1 VTAAA
6 DSERVEQVQRIA
18 AAILDKKG
26 EDVVALDVRELVSFA
41 DSFVIAT
48 GTSDRHVKTL
58 ADAVTERARELG
70 LTCHGRE
77 GYDDGRWV
85 LIDLGD
91 VVVHLFQREVRD
103 HYDLERLWGDAP
115 ALAVGE

>member
-1 VTAAA
+1 M
-6 DSERVEQVQRIA
+6 EPLEQVQSLA

-26 EDVVALDVRELVSFA
+26 TDVVALDVRELVPFA
-41 DSFVIAT
+41 DCFLLAT

-58 ADAVTERARELG
+58 ADAVTERGREIG
-70 LTCHGRE
+70 LESRGRE

-91 VVVHLFQREVRD
+91 VIVHLFQQEVRE

>member
-1 VTAAA
+1 VTTTAPA
-6 DSERVEQVQRIA
+6 EQVEQVQRIA

-26 EDVVALDVRELVSFA
+26 EDVVALDVRGLVSFA
-41 DSFVIAT
+41 DSFILAT

-70 LTCHGRE
+70 LESRGSE

-91 VVVHLFQREVRD
+91 VVVHLFQREVRE

>member
-1 VTAAA
+1 MGTQ
-6 DSERVEQVQRIA
+6 SMEPLEQVQSLA

-26 EDVVALDVRELVSFA
+26 TDVVALDVRELVAFA
-41 DSFVIAT
+41 DSFLLAT

-58 ADAVTERARELG
+58 ADAVTERGREIG
-70 LTCHGRE
+70 LKSQGRE

-91 VVVHLFQREVRD
+91 VIVHLFQQEVRE

>member
-1 VTAAA
+1 M
-6 DSERVEQVQRIA
+6 EPLEQVQSLA

-26 EDVVALDVRELVSFA
+26 EDIVALDVRELVSFA
-41 DSFVIAT
+41 DSFILAT

-70 LTCHGRE
+70 IGSHGRE

-91 VVVHLFQREVRD
+91 VIVHLFQREVRE
-103 HYDLERLWGDAP
+103 HYDLERLWDDAP
-115 ALAVGE
+115 ALAVGA

>member
-1 VTAAA
+1 MTESAGLL
-6 DSERVEQVQRIA
+6 EQVQGIA
-18 AAILDKKG
+18 DAILDKKG
-26 EDVVALDVRELVSFA
+26 EDVTALDVRGLVSFA

-48 GTSDRHVKTL
+48 GTSDRHVRTL
-58 ADAVTERARELG
+58 ADAVAERARGVG
-70 LTCHGRE
+70 LKVGGRE

-91 VVVHLFQREVRD
+91 VVVHLFQREVRAQ
-103 HYDLERLWGDAP
+103 YDLERLWGDAP

>member
-1 VTAAA
+1 MT
-6 DSERVEQVQRIA
+6 EPLEQLEQVQRIA
-18 AAILDKKG
+18 EAILDKKG
-26 EDVVALDVRELVSFA
+26 EYVVALDMRELVSFA
-41 DSFVIAT
+41 DSFVLAT

-58 ADAVTERARELG
+58 ADTVTERGREIG
-70 LTCHGRE
+70 LKSLGRE

-91 VVVHLFQREVRD
+91 VIVHLFQQEVRE